1 MADIRVRV
9 GQQNAVKIL
18 SSASGGEALTAIT
31 AQNVIGGIGSI
42 AQLDVNTGISTF
54 GADVQFKNSVGL
66 VTAFFDSSEGSFKYN
81 DGTKLKFGTSS
92 TALEIFHDGSHSYIS
107 DTGEGALRIGYGGTA
122 ELYHGCLLYTSP
134 SPRDRIAS
142 RMPSSA

>member
-42 AQLDVNTGISTF
+42 AQLDKTVLPLAKHAAIIKFSVAPTDTFVNLILDPFSPF
-54 GADVQFKNSVGL
+54 GAF
-66 VTAFFDSSEGSFKYN
+66 A
-81 DGTKLKFGTSS
+81 
-92 TALEIFHDGSHSYIS
+92 
-107 DTGEGALRIGYGGTA
+107 
-122 ELYHGCLLYTSP
+122 
-134 SPRDRIAS
+134 
-142 RMPSSA
+142 

>member
-66 VTAFFDSSEGSFKYN
+66 ATAFFDSSEGNFKYN

-92 TALEIFHDGSHSYIS
+92 TALEIFHDGTHLSLIHI
-107 DTGEGALRIGYGGTA
+107 
-122 ELYHGCLLYTSP
+122 
-134 SPRDRIAS
+134 
-142 RMPSSA
+142 

>member
-54 GADVQFKNSVGL
+54 GADVQ
-66 VTAFFDSSEGSFKYN
+66 
-81 DGTKLKFGTSS
+81 
-92 TALEIFHDGSHSYIS
+92 
-107 DTGEGALRIGYGGTA
+107 
-122 ELYHGCLLYTSP
+122 
-134 SPRDRIAS
+134 
-142 RMPSSA
+142 